1 MRGTPGLSEQTA
13 SDQDFGAASAQL
25 DGLTD
30 LERFWVQKS
39 DEALEDAAHDLA
51 SYLEEGQRV
60 IRAELQRRS
69 IPVPAPESEA
79 EEDASGEPGWSM
91 ERGVR
96 VSSSPVLANI
106 AILKAAL
113 ESHGIACEIRGEH
126 LGGAAGE
133 LPPGET
139 WPELVGPRKCEPGDD
154 GYSEEVLPVAPSK
167 WYLTGF
173 LVPYEAPADQRSDD
187 DSDDALDQVDR
198 PVEGDDDNAP
208 AAAPTMRTASSVHH
222 LGGLRAGGASRCSE
236 AEAHSSAAAKS

>member
-13 SDQDFGAASAQL
+13 SDPDFGAASAQL

-51 SYLEEGQRV
+51 TYLEEGQRV

-91 ERGVR
+91 GRGVR

-139 WPELVGPRKCEPGDD
+139 WPELWTLDDRKLEQAIQIVQEALQPPESTSWPWTCPQCREELESQFSVCWNCGSERPPGP
-154 GYSEEVLPVAPSK
+154 
-167 WYLTGF
+167 T
-173 LVPYEAPADQRSDD
+173 
-187 DSDDALDQVDR
+187 
-198 PVEGDDDNAP
+198 
-208 AAAPTMRTASSVHH
+208 
-222 LGGLRAGGASRCSE
+222 
-236 AEAHSSAAAKS
+236 